1 MIIDHVGLMFF
12 PKQMAFRFIGRI
24 AFPIFAF
31 LIVQGYL
38 HTSNVKKYLLRLF
51 LSALVSEIPYNLFV
65 HRKFFYFG
73 SQNVMFTLFLGL
85 LAILAIDKLFKEHKI
100 LALASALLCCCTAYF
115 IKADYKIFGVLLII
129 SLFVFS
135 KNKFLSLGSLAFLNV
150 GYSLIMGIYLQIS
163 ASLAC
168 IPIAFYNGKLGKY
181 KLKWLFYLFYPVHML
196 ILYFIWLMLSTR

>member
-38 HTSNVKKYLLRLF
+38 HTSNVKKYLSRLF
-51 LSALVSEIPYNLFV
+51 LSALVSEIPYNLLAR
-65 HRKFFYFG
+65 RKLFYFG

-85 LAILAIDKLFKEHKI
+85 LAILAIDKLFKEHKF
-100 LALASALLCCCTAYF
+100 LALASVSLCCCAAYF
-115 IKADYKIFGVLLII
+115 LKSDYKVSGVLLII
-129 SLFVFS
+129 SLFVFN
-135 KNKFLSLGSLAFLNV
+135 KNKLLSLGSIPLINL
-150 GYSLIMGIYLQIS
+150 GYALISSIYLQMS

-181 KLKWLFYLFYPVHML
+181 KLKWFFYLFYPVHML
-196 ILYFIWLMLSTR
+196 ILYFVWVMIN